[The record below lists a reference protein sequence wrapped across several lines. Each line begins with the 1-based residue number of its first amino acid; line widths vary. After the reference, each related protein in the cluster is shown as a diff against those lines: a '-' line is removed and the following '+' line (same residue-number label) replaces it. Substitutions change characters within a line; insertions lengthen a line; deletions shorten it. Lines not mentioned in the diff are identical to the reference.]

1 MKKTKTMSIGL
12 FKSSFLNESLN
23 ESYLNEAMDIS
34 DDLKSVKTPADLKA
48 VVGSKTLIIMSKHE
62 PTNMKKRGGN
72 WPRMNFVR
80 GLDTNYIKID
90 AIGSFGHGNYLDLEY
105 IGTDSTGWSKRWTLE
120 EIFEY
125 FMFNKKR
132 GNRIY
137 TVDELPIRKDVKDLL
152 DVRKS
157 NMDKIRTLLGNPVQV
172 TSKTNVASAKYVV
185 STDIAN
191 NHGAHKIEFTAKGQD
206 YTYFYN
212 IYGSELPKLQT
223 GRSTARSG
231 YSDSSVY
238 AVDAKS
244 SAEIL
249 SLLESNI
256 DVLLKAKKIAER
268 FYKSENIDAAK

>member
-1 MKKTKTMSIGL
+1 MKNINTFEDFI
-12 FKSSFLNESLN
+12 N

-34 DDLKSVKTPADLKA
+34 ADLKSVKTPADLKS
-48 VVGSKTLIIMSKHE
+48 VVGNKTLIIMSKHE
-62 PTNMKKRGGN
+62 PTNMKNRGGN

-90 AIGSFGHGNYLDLEY
+90 GIGSFGRGSYLDLEY

-157 NMDKIRTLLGNPVQV
+157 NMGKIRTLIGNPVQV
-172 TSKTNVASAKYVV
+172 TSKTNVASPKYVV
-185 STDIAN
+185 STDIAH
-191 NHGAHKIEFTAKGQD
+191 NHGANKIEFTANGKD

-212 IYGSELPKLQT
+212 VYGGDLPQLQT
-223 GRSTARSG
+223 GRSTARAG
-231 YSDSSVY
+231 YNDSIVY

-256 DVLLKAKKIAER
+256 EVTKEAMKIAQQ
-268 FYKSENIDAAK
+268 FYKSENVDAAK

>member
-1 MKKTKTMSIGL
+1 MKNL
-12 FKSSFLNESLN
+12 QSFNEFLN

-34 DDLKSVKTPADLKA
+34 PDLKSVKTPADLKS
-48 VVGSKTLIIMSKHE
+48 VVGNKTLIIMSKHE
-62 PTNMKKRGGN
+62 PTNMKARGGD
-72 WPRMNFVR
+72 WARLNFVR

-90 AIGSFGHGNYLDLEY
+90 GIGSFGRGHYLDLEY

-157 NMDKIRTLLGNPVQV
+157 NMDKIRTLIGNPVQV
-172 TSKTNVASAKYVV
+172 TSKTNVASPKYVV

-191 NHGAHKIEFTAKGQD
+191 NHGAKKIEFTAKGQD

-212 IYGSELPKLQT
+212 IYGGELPKLQT

-238 AVDAKS
+238 SVDAKS

-249 SLLESNI
+249 NLLESNI
-256 DVLLKAKKIAER
+256 DVLLKAMKIAER